1 MAAAVTVTVTPLLS
15 GMAHFLIGLSSWLM
29 VSVLY
34 VQLPRFSYSEY
45 DDSHSGSNN
54 IYATINLYIQAS
66 NALGILT
73 GIGMASQYVTGLSL
87 SLSGL
92 GRWVSCKRIITLSVP
107 LLGVVASIVLATNDV
122 VTTQK
127 KNGSSTILYAL
138 AFAAG
143 VVGSASM
150 STIFAHAL
158 DAGKARPHVM
168 RADVRAVLTSAGAG
182 ACGLVAQIFAYA
194 QGMSRPDDV
203 PLRISSKDI
212 FVPVAAIQSAALLAF
227 VLVPTTAAVGNEY
240 FEPVP
245 AEEEDGDDNDDVNVE
260 EEEEEEE
267 EERLPRR
274 RLQMNTVLAQVFLSS
289 VLEFFAPAIIPKLV
303 HGSGTNHSSSL
314 WAITAAWNAAGI
326 LGRVAIGVLGRR
338 TRERHATTFVAL
350 AIQTAAWLF
359 AVVCATKTW
368 VAVHELSTPV
378 TAALAMAIGSM
389 MHGAIVTA
397 AWTEAKSMSAASSI
411 GVANQVGAAAGAI
424 FGWIGM

>member
-122 VTTQK
+122 FTTQK

-182 ACGLVAQIFAYA
+182 ACIRGRWSASGDRAAVRPPPRKARRSIGRRKQA
-194 QGMSRPDDV
+194 GMRGWRV
-203 PLRISSKDI
+203 GRWR
-212 FVPVAAIQSAALLAF
+212 ARQSAAR
-227 VLVPTTAAVGNEY
+227 VTCTVG
-240 FEPVP
+240 
-245 AEEEDGDDNDDVNVE
+245 
-260 EEEEEEE
+260 
-267 EERLPRR
+267 
-274 RLQMNTVLAQVFLSS
+274 
-289 VLEFFAPAIIPKLV
+289 
-303 HGSGTNHSSSL
+303 
-314 WAITAAWNAAGI
+314 
-326 LGRVAIGVLGRR
+326 GR
-338 TRERHATTFVAL
+338 
-350 AIQTAAWLF
+350 
-359 AVVCATKTW
+359 
-368 VAVHELSTPV
+368 
-378 TAALAMAIGSM
+378 
-389 MHGAIVTA
+389 
-397 AWTEAKSMSAASSI
+397 
-411 GVANQVGAAAGAI
+411 
-424 FGWIGM
+424 